1 MPLLELEADG
11 LRSLSQVRIALH
23 PGLNLVTGANGA
35 GKTSLLE
42 AIYLLGRGH
51 SFRTRLTERLIDRQK
66 EALLVVGR
74 VAAQQLGQ
82 PAGTGE
88 GQGSGPP
95 SGQSAGLEGFAQL
108 PPVVVGLAQRRG
120 EALEAR
126 IGGQPAR
133 SLAALAE
140 VFPVQIIDP
149 GIHRLVEEGPVYR
162 RRWLDWGVFHVEP
175 SFGGAW
181 QEYRRA
187 LQQRNA
193 ALKAQADPTP
203 WEPTL
208 IRAGEL
214 ITEARART
222 LARLQALWPE
232 TLAALAAEP
241 VTLGFQRGWPQG
253 LSLAESLS
261 HHRSRDVER
270 GTTLT
275 GPHRFEVGLRMGSRA
290 AREVLSRGQQKLVG
304 AALALGLAREV
315 GAVRWQAPVLLLDDP
330 AAELDA
336 LHTEALI
343 RAVRGW
349 QGQLVVTALERAP
362 AALGPPEAAFHVE
375 HGRVTTL

>member
-1 MPLLELEADG
+1 M
-11 LRSLSQVRIALH
+11 ALH

-51 SFRTRLTERLIDRQK
+51 SFRTRLTERLIDRQR
-66 EALLVVGR
+66 EAFQVVGR
-74 VAAQQLGQ
+74 VA
-82 PAGTGE
+82 
-88 GQGSGPP
+88 S
-95 SGQSAGLEGFAQL
+95 QSLAQL
-108 PPVVVGLAQRRG
+108 PTTEALQGFAELPPIVVGLAQRRG

-126 IGGQPAR
+126 VGGQPAR

-175 SFGGAW
+175 SFAWAW

-193 ALKAQADPTP
+193 ALKGQADPTP
-203 WEPTL
+203 WEPAL
-208 IRAGEL
+208 IRAGEI
-214 ITEARART
+214 ITEARTRT
-222 LARLQALWPE
+222 LERLQAVWPQ
-232 TLAALAAEP
+232 TLAALEAEP
-241 VTLGFQRGWPQG
+241 VSLSFQRGWPQG
-253 LSLAESLS
+253 LSLVESLDQ
-261 HHRSRDVER
+261 HRDRDIER

-275 GPHRFEVGLRMGSRA
+275 GPHRFEVSVRIGNRA
-290 AREVLSRGQQKLVG
+290 GRDVLSRGQQKLVG

-315 GAVRWQAPVLLLDDP
+315 GTARGQAPVLLLDDP

-362 AALGPPEAAFHVE
+362 AALGPPERAFHVE

>member
-1 MPLLELEADG
+1 
-11 LRSLSQVRIALH
+11 
-23 PGLNLVTGANGA
+23 
-35 GKTSLLE
+35 
-42 AIYLLGRGH
+42 
-51 SFRTRLTERLIDRQK
+51 
-66 EALLVVGR
+66 
-74 VAAQQLGQ
+74 
-82 PAGTGE
+82 
-88 GQGSGPP
+88 
-95 SGQSAGLEGFAQL
+95 
-108 PPVVVGLAQRRG
+108 
-120 EALEAR
+120 
-126 IGGQPAR
+126 
-133 SLAALAE
+133 
-140 VFPVQIIDP
+140 
-149 GIHRLVEEGPVYR
+149 VEEGPVYR

-175 SFGGAW
+175 SFPGAW

-203 WEPTL
+203 WEPAL
-208 IRAGEL
+208 IRAGER
-214 ITEARART
+214 ITEARAQT
-222 LARLQALWPE
+222 LARLQAVWPD

-253 LSLAESLS
+253 MTLAESLS
-261 HHRSRDVER
+261 QHRARDLER

-275 GPHRFEVGLRMGSRA
+275 GPHRFEVALRLGTRA

-304 AALALGLAREV
+304 AALALALAREV
-315 GAVRWQAPVLLLDDP
+315 GTARGQAPVLLLDDP

-375 HGRVTTL
+375 QGRVTTL